1 MSIIVD
7 KQFINIAAGSL
18 RNFKWKKDSLANCSC
33 PICGDSK
40 RDKKKARGYF
50 YSKHG
55 RFFYKCHNCDHWC
68 NLHSFLKD
76 TNPSLYKEYC
86 MQLFSGGTLKPKI
99 NNGFKKKKDEE
110 VFKMLSPKGK
120 FGKRPKG
127 CTCLKDL
134 SKDHP
139 AVEFASL
146 RLIPKE
152 HWSILFFT
160 DNFGKLAANMDP
172 DQKLFSY
179 DPRLV
184 IPFYNKEGEVVAV
197 QGRSLS
203 MKDENNARRTV
214 KYITVKADKSIER
227 LWYGMWR
234 ANPKKR
240 VYVVEGPIDSLFIPN
255 SIAMVGAG
263 SMQKI
268 PSRFAN
274 SDMTFVLDNEPRN
287 KQIVKYNEQL
297 ISSGRD
303 VCIWPGSN
311 NHKDVND
318 MIFDRSA
325 KEIRKEIDNNTFS
338 GLEATARL
346 NQWRRI

>member
-1 MSIIVD
+1 
-7 KQFINIAAGSL
+7 
-18 RNFKWKKDSLANCSC
+18 
-33 PICGDSK
+33 
-40 RDKKKARGYF
+40 
-50 YSKHG
+50 
-55 RFFYKCHNCDHWC
+55 
-68 NLHSFLKD
+68 
-76 TNPSLYKEYC
+76 
-86 MQLFSGGTLKPKI
+86 
-99 NNGFKKKKDEE
+99 
-110 VFKMLSPKGK
+110 
-120 FGKRPKG
+120 
-127 CTCLKDL
+127 
-134 SKDHP
+134 
-139 AVEFASL
+139 
-146 RLIPKE
+146 
-152 HWSILFFT
+152 
-160 DNFGKLAANMDP
+160 
-172 DQKLFSY
+172 
-179 DPRLV
+179 LV